1 MVRPSPTS
9 FFIRC
14 APVRVVTCWR
24 SEFWGMSLSERAT
37 LSRAHTTAIMIH
49 VPCSSVFI
57 YGTLMAPQVLKGLIG
72 RVPDLVEPAILSN
85 YRRHPVKEHVF
96 PGIIPCS
103 TGASKT
109 QGLLLEGLSENEL
122 KVLDWYEGEEY
133 IRRDVK
139 VKCDGISHET
149 QCYVWSNRPLSA
161 LIWYLLWSL
170 APGAIGNAVICFL
183 LHVA

>member
-1 MVRPSPTS
+1 M
-9 FFIRC
+9 
-14 APVRVVTCWR
+14 
-24 SEFWGMSLSERAT
+24 SERCSERVT
-37 LSRAHTTAIMIH
+37 ISKAHTTAMMI
-49 VPCSSVFI
+49 PCSSVFI

-72 RVPDLVEPAILSN
+72 RVPDLVKPAILSN

-103 TGASKT
+103 TGASTTK
-109 QGLLLEGLSENEL
+109 GLLLEGLSENEL

-149 QCYVWSNRPLSA
+149 QCYVWSNPLSE
-161 LIWYLLWSL
+161 LDLTQGWDYDTFRETKLDWYLATTVQPCRLEL
-170 APGAIGNAVICFL
+170 DDLGIGKYNS
-183 LHVA
+183 